1 MLYIGRHDLL
11 WYTCATLHC
20 LYSSQA
26 LNIITTVQMWCI
38 CDKQTV
44 IVVAQMCVLLLLF
57 SVSPCVTYMYKQ
69 MMIAIELMTKGDLTN
84 YLRSIRAK

>member
-1 MLYIGRHDLL
+1 MTYYGIHV
-11 WYTCATLHC
+11 LHC
-20 LYSSQA
+20 LYNSQA
-26 LNIITTVQMWCI
+26 LNIITTVQIWCV
-38 CDKQTV
+38 CGKQTV

-57 SVSPCVTYMYKQ
+57 SISPCVTYMYKQ

>member
-1 MLYIGRHDLL
+1 MTYYGIHV
-11 WYTCATLHC
+11 LHC
-20 LYSSQA
+20 LYNSQA
-26 LNIITTVQMWCI
+26 LNIITTVPIWCI
-38 CDKQTV
+38 CSKQSV

-69 MMIAIELMTKGDLTN
+69 MMIAIELMPKGDLTN